1 MRGGYNNMPRILI
14 AGCGYVGEAAAD
26 LYHAAGWAVEG
37 WTRSAE
43 SAVALSAK
51 PYPICAVDI
60 SRRARVAERTGTFD
74 AVIHCASSSGGDAEI
89 YRQVYLDGAR
99 NLLEVFP
106 GSKLLFTS
114 STSVYAQRDGS
125 WVTEES
131 ETKPTR
137 ETSQILLE
145 TEGLVLGNGGI
156 VARLAGIYGPE
167 RSALLTKFVEGT
179 AIIDAENDRFVNQ
192 VHRDDIAA
200 ALFLLSSHELKGAGI
215 YNVVDDQPM
224 SQSECYRW
232 LAQRLNRP
240 LPPVGKSKQRRKRGD
255 SNKRV
260 SNAKLRRSGWT
271 PRYPTFPEAMEK
283 SILPSFAGVVRDLS
297 C

>member
-1 MRGGYNNMPRILI
+1 MPRILI
-14 AGCGYVGEAAAD
+14 AGCGYVGQAAAD

-43 SAVALSAK
+43 SVATLSAK
-51 PYPICAVDI
+51 PYPICEVDI
-60 SRRARVAERTGTFD
+60 SRRAKVAECRKTFD
-74 AVIHCASSSGGDAEI
+74 AVIHCASSSGGDAEM

-99 NLLEVFP
+99 NLLETFP

-145 TEGLVLGNGGI
+145 TERSVLANGGI
-156 VARLAGIYGPE
+156 VARLAGIYGPG

-200 ALFLLSSHELKGAGI
+200 ALFLLLSRKAEGAQI
-215 YNVVDDQPM
+215 YNVVDDQPIL
-224 SQSECYRW
+224 QSECYRW

-240 LPPVGKSKQRRKRGD
+240 LPSIGRSTQERKRGD

-260 SNAKLRRSGWT
+260 SNANLRALGWT
-271 PRYPTFPEAMEK
+271 PRYPKFADGMEE
-283 SILPSFAGVVRDLS
+283 SVLPSFALS

>member
-1 MRGGYNNMPRILI
+1 VPRILI
-14 AGCGYVGEAAAD
+14 AGCGYVGQAAAD

-43 SAVALSAK
+43 SVATLSAK
-51 PYPICAVDI
+51 PYPICEVDI
-60 SRRARVAERTGTFD
+60 SRRAKVAERRKTFD
-74 AVIHCASSSGGDAEI
+74 AVIHCASSSGGDAEM

-99 NLLEVFP
+99 NLLETFP

-145 TEGLVLGNGGI
+145 TERSVLANGGV
-156 VARLAGIYGPE
+156 VARLAGIYGPG

-200 ALFLLSSHELKGAGI
+200 ALFLLLSRKAEGAQI
-215 YNVVDDQPM
+215 YNVVDDQPIL
-224 SQSECYRW
+224 QSECYRW

-240 LPPVGKSKQRRKRGD
+240 LPSIGRSTQERKRGD

-260 SNAKLRRSGWT
+260 SNANLRALGWT
-271 PRYPTFPEAMEK
+271 PRYPKFADGMEE
-283 SILPSFAGVVRDLS
+283 SVLPSFALS

>member
-1 MRGGYNNMPRILI
+1 VPRILI

-43 SAVALSAK
+43 SAATLSAK
-51 PYPICAVDI
+51 PYPICEVDI

-74 AVIHCASSSGGDAEI
+74 AVLHCASSSGGDAEM
-89 YRQVYLDGAR
+89 YRQVYVDGVR
-99 NLLEVFP
+99 NLFEMFP
-106 GSKLLFTS
+106 GSKLIFTS

-125 WVTEES
+125 WVTEETD
-131 ETKPTR
+131 TKPTR

-145 TEGLVLGNGGI
+145 AEGLVLANGGI
-156 VARLAGIYGPE
+156 VARLAGIYGPG
-167 RSALLTKFVEGT
+167 RSVLLTRLLEGT

-192 VHRDDIAA
+192 VHRDDITA
-200 ALFLLSSHELKGAGI
+200 ALFLLSDRELEGAGI

-224 SQSECYRW
+224 LQSECYRW
-232 LAQRLNRP
+232 LAHRLNRP
-240 LPPVGKSKQRRKRGD
+240 LPPIGKSKQQRKRGD

-271 PRYPTFPEAMEK
+271 PQYPTFAEAMEK
-283 SILPSFAGVVRDLS
+283 SILPSFARTNRF
-297 C
+297 

>member
-1 MRGGYNNMPRILI
+1 M
-14 AGCGYVGEAAAD
+14 
-26 LYHAAGWAVEG
+26 
-37 WTRSAE
+37 
-43 SAVALSAK
+43 
-51 PYPICAVDI
+51 
-60 SRRARVAERTGTFD
+60 
-74 AVIHCASSSGGDAEI
+74 

-99 NLLEVFP
+99 NLLETFP

-145 TEGLVLGNGGI
+145 TERSVLANGGI
-156 VARLAGIYGPE
+156 IARLAGIYGPG

-200 ALFLLSSHELKGAGI
+200 ALFLLLSRKAEGAQI
-215 YNVVDDQPM
+215 YNVVDDQPIL
-224 SQSECYRW
+224 QSECYRW

-240 LPPVGKSKQRRKRGD
+240 LPSIGRSTQERKRGD

-260 SNAKLRRSGWT
+260 SNANLRALGWT
-271 PRYPTFPEAMEK
+271 PRYPKFADGMED
-283 SILPSFAGVVRDLS
+283 SVLPSFALS

>member
-1 MRGGYNNMPRILI
+1 VPRILI
-14 AGCGYVGEAAAD
+14 AGCGYVGQAAAD

-43 SAVALSAK
+43 SVATLSAK
-51 PYPICAVDI
+51 PYPICEVDI
-60 SRRARVAERTGTFD
+60 SRRAKVAECRKTFD
-74 AVIHCASSSGGDAEI
+74 AVIHCASSSGGDAEM

-99 NLLEVFP
+99 NLLETFP
-106 GSKLLFTS
+106 GSKLLITS

-131 ETKPTR
+131 ETKPRR

-145 TEGLVLGNGGI
+145 TERSVLANGGI
-156 VARLAGIYGPE
+156 IARLAGIYGPG

-200 ALFLLSSHELKGAGI
+200 ALFLLLSRKAEGAQI
-215 YNVVDDQPM
+215 YNVVDDQPIL
-224 SQSECYRW
+224 QSECYRW

-240 LPPVGKSKQRRKRGD
+240 LPSIGRSTQERKRGD

-260 SNAKLRRSGWT
+260 SNANLRALGWT
-271 PRYPTFPEAMEK
+271 PRYPKFADGMEE
-283 SILPSFAGVVRDLS
+283 SVLPSFALS

>member
-1 MRGGYNNMPRILI
+1 MPRILI
-14 AGCGYVGEAAAD
+14 AGCGYVGQAAAD

-37 WTRSAE
+37 WTRSAG
-43 SAVALSAK
+43 SVATLSAK
-51 PYPICAVDI
+51 SYPIREVDI
-60 SRRARVAERTGTFD
+60 SRRAKVAERRKTFD
-74 AVIHCASSSGGDAEI
+74 AVIHCASSSGGDAEM

-99 NLLEVFP
+99 NLLETFP

-145 TEGLVLGNGGI
+145 TERSVLANGGI
-156 VARLAGIYGPE
+156 VARLAGIYGPG

-200 ALFLLSSHELKGAGI
+200 ALFLLLSRKAEGAQI
-215 YNVVDDQPM
+215 YNVVDDQPIL
-224 SQSECYRW
+224 QSECYRW

-240 LPPVGKSKQRRKRGD
+240 LPSIGRSTQERKRGD

-260 SNAKLRRSGWT
+260 SNANLRALGWT
-271 PRYPTFPEAMEK
+271 PRYPKFADGMEE
-283 SILPSFAGVVRDLS
+283 SVLPSFALS